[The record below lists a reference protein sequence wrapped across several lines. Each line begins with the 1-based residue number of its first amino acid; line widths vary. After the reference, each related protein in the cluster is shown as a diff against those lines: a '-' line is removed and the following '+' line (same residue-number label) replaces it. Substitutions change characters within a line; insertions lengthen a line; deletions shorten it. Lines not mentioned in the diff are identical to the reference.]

1 MQRRRVASRGNGI
14 AEKKAHFAGDTSG
27 GTEIKVQPGLT
38 RDSYATD
45 DAARASSRVVFT
57 ACGYVCMY
65 VCIRP
70 PFPKLRVGPPRLC
83 FGGYNFAMALLI
95 GLSKSREA

>member
-57 ACGYVCMY
+57 ACGYVMY
-65 VCIRP
+65 LFDRH
-70 PFPKLRVGPPRLC
+70 FPNYVLVRRV
-83 FGGYNFAMALLI
+83 FALAATILQWLF
-95 GLSKSREA
+95 